1 VEHGAGPAWAVALEQ
16 SGLGQTIRDSLWI
29 YPLANVLH
37 VLAVALLL
45 GSIVVFDLR
54 VLGFGKGVATDRL
67 ASLALPVSMGALCVA
82 ALTGFIMFT
91 AEATAY
97 LRNPV
102 FLTKMGL
109 IVLALVNIVVFH
121 RGAFRTIK
129 AWGFTSA
136 PPAARLTAGVSL
148 ALWLCIVVAGRFIAY
163 Y

>member
-1 VEHGAGPAWAVALEQ
+1 MEHGDGPAWAVALEQ
-16 SGLGQTIRDSLWI
+16 SGLAFTIRDAVWI

-37 VLAVALLL
+37 VLAMGLLL
-45 GSIVVFDLR
+45 GSIVLFDLR

-67 ASLALPVSMGALCVA
+67 ARLALPLAIGALCLA
-82 ALTGFIMFT
+82 APTGFILFT
-91 AEATAY
+91 AEAPAY

-109 IVLALVNIVVFH
+109 IVVALINIVVFH
-121 RGAFRTIK
+121 RGAFRTMK
-129 AWGFTSA
+129 EWAVTTA

-148 ALWLCIVVAGRFIAY
+148 ALWLCVVVAGRFIAY

>member
-1 VEHGAGPAWAVALEQ
+1 VEHGDGPAWAAALEH
-16 SGLGQTIRDSLWI
+16 SGLGYIIRDSLFI
-29 YPLANVLH
+29 YPLSNVLH
-37 VLAVALLL
+37 VLAIALLL
-45 GSIVVFDLR
+45 GSITVFDLR

-67 ASLALPVSMGALCVA
+67 ARLALPVAMGALCVA

-97 LRNPV
+97 IRNPV
-102 FLTKMGL
+102 FLIKMGL
-109 IVLALVNIVVFH
+109 LVLALVNIVIFH

-129 AWGFTSA
+129 QWGFTSA
-136 PPAARLTAGVSL
+136 PPAARLTAGASL

>member
-1 VEHGAGPAWAVALEQ
+1 VEHDAGPAWAVALEQ
-16 SGLGQTIRDSLWI
+16 SGLGQTIRESLWI

-67 ASLALPVSMGALCVA
+67 AGLALPVAITALCVA
-82 ALTGFIMFT
+82 APTGFVMFT
-91 AEATAY
+91 AEAPAY

-102 FLTKMGL
+102 FLIKIGL
-109 IVLALVNIVVFH
+109 IVLALANIIVFH
-121 RGAFRTIK
+121 RGAFRMRKQWALT
-129 AWGFTSA
+129 TA
-136 PPAARLTAGVSL
+136 PPAARLAAGSSL
-148 ALWLCIVVAGRFIAY
+148 ALWVCIVVAGRFIAY